1 MLGENELSWQNN
13 RFYSEIV
20 FQQQVANTLQWE
32 NDKNHR
38 YLNLKIKIVS
48 SQDMVGKEL
57 SAFEVDNVFVKNGST
72 NVEAE
77 RKKYRRQVKGG
88 FNEKLVRYWEQ
99 LHGASPKPLD
109 ELSD

>member
-1 MLGENELSWQNN
+1 MPNLTKFKKALFLLIFLTIFS
-13 RFYSEIV
+13 FY
-20 FQQQVANTLQWE
+20 F
-32 NDKNHR
+32 
-38 YLNLKIKIVS
+38 
-48 SQDMVGKEL
+48 
-57 SAFEVDNVFVKNGST
+57 FEVDNVFVKNGST